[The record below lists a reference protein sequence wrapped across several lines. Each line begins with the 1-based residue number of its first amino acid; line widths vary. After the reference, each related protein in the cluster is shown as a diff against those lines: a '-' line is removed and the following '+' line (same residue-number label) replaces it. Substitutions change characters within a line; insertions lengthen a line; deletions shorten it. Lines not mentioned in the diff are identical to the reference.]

1 MSKIVFTGGGT
12 LGHVMPNIYLIG
24 ELKKN
29 NEIFYIG
36 SNGIEKERI
45 EKEKIKY
52 FEIKTTK
59 FNRGK
64 ITKNLL
70 MPFKLVSSV
79 HQAKRI
85 LKEIKPDLIV
95 SKGGYVSLPVCLA
108 GRQLRIPIISHES
121 DYSFGLANKIIL
133 KISNVMCVNYEHLVG
148 KRKNIVFTGPILS
161 SDFKLSN
168 IKSTVKLKLDTNL
181 PTILIVGGSS
191 GSKIINETVIKAL
204 PTLSTK
210 YNIIHLV
217 GKGNTT
223 KNRAPFYNQFELSDN
238 MPYLYSI
245 SDLII
250 GRAGAGVI
258 FECAYMHKPML
269 LIPLENGHSR
279 GDQVQNANYFKQKG
293 GAKVLPEAQLNST
306 TLTKHIEIALK
317 NADNMSANLKKMDLS
332 KGKDKMLEII
342 KDILNSKNP
351 IKKD

>member
-1 MSKIVFTGGGT
+1 MAKIVFTGGGT
-12 LGHVMPNIYLIG
+12 LGHVMPNIYLIN
-24 ELKKN
+24 ELKKD

-36 SNGIEKERI
+36 SSGIEKERVL
-45 EKEKIKY
+45 KEKIKF

-79 HQAKRI
+79 HQAKKI
-85 LKEIKPDLIV
+85 LKDLKPDLIV

-148 KRKNIVFTGPILS
+148 RKNVVFTGPILS

-191 GSKIINETVIKAL
+191 GSKIINENVIKAL
-204 PTLSTK
+204 PKLSLK

-217 GKGNTT
+217 GKGNAT
-223 KNRAPFYNQFELSDN
+223 KNRASNYNQFELSDN

-245 SDLII
+245 SDLVI

-258 FECAYMHKPML
+258 FECAFMHKPML

-279 GDQVQNANYFKQKG
+279 GDQVQNAQYFKQKG
-293 GAKVLPEAQLNST
+293 GAKILPEAQLNPV
-306 TLTKHIEIALK
+306 TLVKHIEIALK
-317 NADNMSANLKKMDLS
+317 NADAMSNNLKKMDLS
-332 KGKDKMLEII
+332 QGKDKMLKII
-342 KDILNSKNP
+342 GQVLEDAGSP
-351 IKKD
+351 TH

>member
-12 LGHVMPNIYLIG
+12 LGHVMPNIYLID
-24 ELKKN
+24 ELKKD

-45 EKEKIKY
+45 AKEKIKY
-52 FEIKTTK
+52 YEIKTTK

-64 ITKNLL
+64 IAKNLL
-70 MPFKLVSSV
+70 IPFKLVSIV
-79 HQAKRI
+79 HQAKKI
-85 LKEIKPDLIV
+85 LKDINPDLIV

-133 KISNVMCVNYEHLVG
+133 KISNVMCVNYEHLVS
-148 KRKNIVFTGPILS
+148 KRKNIIFTGPIIS

-168 IKSTVKLKLDTNL
+168 IKSTTKLKLDTNL

-191 GSKIINETVIKAL
+191 GSKIINETTLKAL
-204 PTLSTK
+204 PTLSAK

-217 GKGNTT
+217 GKGNAT
-223 KNRAPFYNQFELSDN
+223 KNKSPFYNQFDLSNN

-245 SDLII
+245 SDLVI

-269 LIPLENGHSR
+269 LIPLENRHSR

-306 TLTKHIEIALK
+306 TLIKHIELALK
-317 NADNMSANLKKMDLS
+317 NANNMTANLKKMDLS
-332 KGKDKMLEII
+332 KGKDKMLDII
-342 KDILNSKNP
+342 KKVLSENCKQ
-351 IKKD
+351 KD